1 MSLLFAV
8 RDFLREQGAATIS
21 QVVGSLQLPR
31 ATIEDALLHWQ
42 RRGQVEVVEPEM
54 AGGGCS
60 SGQNAG
66 GCSSGGGCSGGGC
79 KTTLAQPVLIYR
91 WRA

>member
-1 MSLLFAV
+1 MSLLFTV
-8 RDFLREQGAATIS
+8 RDFLREQGAATAS
-21 QVVGSLQLPR
+21 QIAGSLQLPR

-60 SGQNAG
+60 SGKKAGSCDAG
-66 GCSSGGGCSGGGC
+66 GCGGASCGTAPPASFH
-79 KTTLAQPVLIYR
+79 IYR
-91 WRA
+91 WC